1 MIYYILAYIF
11 IGLYPSHWM
20 ATKITNEFE
29 SNNPPGTFR
38 VRFKMIDGL
47 VYNTVFGLAFM
58 ISLLIT
64 PITLIDY
71 IIDKIKGRNKK

>member
-1 MIYYILAYIF
+1 
-11 IGLYPSHWM
+11 M